1 MMKMRWK
8 KWLAGAMGLLLL
20 AVLVPLGAAAQ
31 PEQVHIST
39 AQELAGILS
48 QTQPEATQGKEYVLD
63 ADITL
68 DTNTLRQG
76 LNPEDIRVFAGT
88 LQGGGH
94 TITVTGPEAS
104 APLFEQLRGSVRGL
118 NLVFTGDV
126 AGTPFALDAS
136 YTSPE
141 EPVSLTELSVVVQGS
156 VLFGDHDYSQS
167 YGSLLTPPNNYG
179 NWYIHYGGQPV
190 HLATGFAWYLWGVS
204 VSQVQVQVAGNIG
217 EFSRQEG
224 DAAAAGYGYKG
235 NTHRRMRGSDPAA
248 AHCEINQIPGKR
260 LLSGNFA
267 AAAQGKEN
275 LRSLG
280 RKSCQRL
287 LAAGSKGKPRK
298 AVAFRGDFPYWYWKG
313 LSGGTIPM

>member
-8 KWLAGAMGLLLL
+8 KWPAGAMGLLLL

-31 PEQVHIST
+31 PEQVH
-39 AQELAGILS
+39 AQELTGILS

-104 APLFEQLRGSVRGL
+104 APLLEQLRGSVRGL
-118 NLVFTGDV
+118 NLVFTGDA

-141 EPVSLTELSVVVQGS
+141 NRFLC
-156 VLFGDHDYSQS
+156 QS
-167 YGSLLTPPNNYG
+167 CLWWCRAASCLGTTITASTMAAS
-179 NWYIHYGGQPV
+179 W
-190 HLATGFAWYLWGVS
+190 HLPIIMATGTSITAD
-204 VSQVQVQVAGNIG
+204 
-217 EFSRQEG
+217 SR
-224 DAAAAGYGYKG
+224 
-235 NTHRRMRGSDPAA
+235 SIWPPVL
-248 AHCEINQIPGKR
+248 PGTC
-260 LLSGNFA
+260 GAYPF
-267 AAAQGKEN
+267 
-275 LRSLG
+275 LRS
-280 RKSCQRL
+280 RCR
-287 LAAGSKGKPRK
+287 
-298 AVAFRGDFPYWYWKG
+298 
-313 LSGGTIPM
+313 